1 MKKDVVIVD
10 ALRTAVGSYGGSLT
24 YMKPYEI
31 ASVVLLELLKRNRL
45 DPNLV
50 DQIIMGNCINQ
61 LQGGNVARLTWLQ
74 AKLPVEVPALTVDR
88 QCGSGLWAIDEAALL
103 IRNNEAQI
111 IVAGGTENMSNSP
124 YWMEGARWGY
134 RLGNNQVYDA
144 FVEGA
149 KRCCNPHDYP
159 NMNMGLTAEN
169 VAEKYGISREA
180 QDDYALTSQGRA
192 AAAIREGRFKD
203 EIVPIPIP
211 QRKGDPKLFDTDEYV
226 RMTVKKEDLAK
237 LRPAFKK
244 NGTVTAGNA
253 SGMNDGAC
261 LLLVMA
267 ASKAKE
273 LGYEP
278 IAYVGNFTTVGVPS
292 EIMGIG
298 PAPAI
303 QKLVNKSGS
312 KLDTYDLLEINEAFA
327 AQACAVLKLLEIN
340 NERVNV
346 NGGAIAI
353 GHPLGASGA
362 RITTTLIYEMKRR
375 GYKKGIA
382 SLCCGGGLGVATEF
396 YAA

>member
-1 MKKDVVIVD
+1 MNDVVIVD

-31 ASVVLLELLKRNRL
+31 ASLVLMELLKRNRL
-45 DPNLV
+45 DPNRV
-50 DQIIMGNCINQ
+50 DQIVMGKCINQ
-61 LQGGNVARLTWLQ
+61 LPGGNVARLTWLQ

-103 IRNNEAQI
+103 IRNNEAG
-111 IVAGGTENMSNSP
+111 IVIAGGVENMSNSP

-134 RLGNNQVYDA
+134 RLGNNQLYDA
-144 FVEGA
+144 FVEGG

-169 VAEKYGISREA
+169 VAEKYGISRET
-180 QDDYALTSQGRA
+180 QDDYAFTSQHRA
-192 AAAIREGRFKD
+192 ATAIREGRFRD
-203 EIVPIPIP
+203 EIFPILIS
-211 QRKGDPKLFDTDEYV
+211 QRKGDPKVFDTDEFV
-226 RMTVKKEDLAK
+226 RMTINREDLAK
-237 LRPAFKK
+237 LKPVFKK
-244 NGTVTAGNA
+244 NGTVTAANS

-261 LLLVMA
+261 LLLIMSD
-267 ASKAKE
+267 SKAKE

-278 IAYVGNFTTVGVPS
+278 MAYVGNFTTVGVPS

-303 QKLVNKSGS
+303 QKLVNKSHS
-312 KLDTYDLLEINEAFA
+312 KLDSYDLLEINEAFA
-327 AQACAVLKLLEIN
+327 AQACAVLKLLEID

-346 NGGAIAI
+346 SGGAIAI

-362 RITTTLIYEMKRR
+362 RIATTLIYEMKRR

-396 YAA
+396 YGA